1 MIKKAVILF
10 LTFAV
15 CLVLLAPVLVR
26 AQDGP
31 AITATSA
38 EAEYPFLLHF
48 NLSAESEVDIT
59 DIRFNFSLE
68 RDSYAR
74 VTSEVYIEFLPDT
87 DVDIVW
93 TWDMRRTGGL
103 PPGAGLEYWW
113 TVKDASGNVV
123 ETAPER
129 IQFDDNRHDWQDL
142 TEGKITIYWYEGGR
156 SFAEDLISATGVALD
171 RLTEETGA
179 FLKKAVKLY
188 IYANSDDLRGAMIFP
203 QDWTGGVAYA
213 AYGIIAI
220 GIEPDNLAW
229 GERVIAHELT
239 HLVVHQM
246 TYNPYT
252 GLPTWLDEGLAMF
265 NEGEIPQGFSDLL
278 DRAIAED
285 NLISV
290 RSLSSPFSAFAEEAV
305 LSYAQSHSV
314 VKYLIQTYGQDKML
328 ALLNTFSRGS
338 GYDETLESVYGF
350 DMDGLN
356 TLWQDHVIT
365 NYRES
370 GADTAWLETGQRE
383 AAK

>member
-10 LTFAV
+10 LTLAV

-31 AITATSA
+31 SVTASSA
-38 EAEYPFLLHF
+38 EAEYPFLLRF
-48 NLSAESEVDIT
+48 NLSAESETDIT
-59 DIRFNFSLE
+59 DIRLNYRLE
-68 RDSYAR
+68 RDSYAL

-87 DVDIVW
+87 VVDVGW

-113 TVKDASGNVV
+113 TVEDASGKIIK
-123 ETAPER
+123 TAPQR
-129 IQFDDNRHDWQDL
+129 IQFDDNRHNWQSL

-156 SFAEDLISATGVALD
+156 SFALDLMSATGLALD
-171 RLTEETGA
+171 RLTAETGA
-179 FLKKAVKLY
+179 FLKKAVSLY
-188 IYANSDDLRGAMIFP
+188 IYANADDLRGAMIFP
-203 QDWTGGVAYA
+203 QDWTGGVAYT

-220 GIEPDNLAW
+220 GIEPGNLAW

-239 HLVVHQM
+239 HLVIHQM

-252 GLPTWLDEGLAMF
+252 GLPTWLDEGIAMH
-265 NEGEIPQGFSDLL
+265 NEGEVPRGFADFL
-278 DRAIAED
+278 DSAIAED
-285 NLISV
+285 SLISV
-290 RSLSSPFSAFAEEAV
+290 RSLSSPFSAFAEEAI

-328 ALLNTFSRGS
+328 ALLNTFSRGN
-338 GYDETLESVYGF
+338 GYDEALESVYGF

-356 TLWQDHVIT
+356 TLWQDYVIT

-370 GADTAWLETGQRE
+370 GSETAWLETAQRE
-383 AAK
+383 TAK

>member
-10 LTFAV
+10 LMFAV

-26 AQDGP
+26 AQNGP
-31 AITATSA
+31 SVTDSSA

-48 NLSAESEVDIT
+48 NLSAESEADIT
-59 DIRFNFSLE
+59 DIRLNYRLE

-74 VTSEVYIEFLPDT
+74 VTSEVYIEFPPDT
-87 DVDIVW
+87 VVDIGW

-113 TVKDASGNVV
+113 TVKDASGNVIK
-123 ETAPER
+123 TAPER
-129 IQFDDNRHDWQDL
+129 IQFDDNRHNWQSL
-142 TEGKITIYWYEGGR
+142 TEDKITIYWYEGGQ
-156 SFAEDLISATGVALD
+156 SFAEDLMSATGVAME
-171 RLTEETGA
+171 RLTAETGA

-188 IYANSDDLRGAMIFP
+188 IYANPNDLRGAMIFP

-220 GIEPDNLAW
+220 GIEPNNLTW

-239 HLVVHQM
+239 HLVIHQM

-252 GLPTWLDEGLAMF
+252 GLPTWLDEGLAMY
-265 NEGEIPQGFSDLL
+265 NEGEISRGFTDSL
-278 DRAIAED
+278 DSAIAED
-285 NLISV
+285 SLISV

-305 LSYAQSHSV
+305 LSYAQSHNV
-314 VKYLIQTYGQDKML
+314 VEYLIKEYGQNKML

-338 GYDETLESVYGF
+338 GYDEALESVYGF

-356 TLWQDHVIT
+356 TLWQDYAIT
-365 NYRES
+365 NYPES
-370 GADTAWLETGQRE
+370 GTDAAWLEAAQSE
-383 AAK
+383 AAE

>member
-1 MIKKAVILF
+1 M
-10 LTFAV
+10 FAV

-26 AQDGP
+26 AQNGP
-31 AITATSA
+31 SVTDSSA

-48 NLSAESEVDIT
+48 NLSAESEADIT
-59 DIRFNFSLE
+59 DIRLNYRLE

-87 DVDIVW
+87 AVDTGW

-103 PPGAGLEYWW
+103 PPGAGLQYWW
-113 TVKDASGNVV
+113 TVKDASGNVI
-123 ETAPER
+123 ETAPQR
-129 IQFDDNRHDWQDL
+129 IQFDDNRHNWQSL
-142 TEGKITIYWYEGGR
+142 TEDKITIYWYEGGR
-156 SFAEDLISATGVALD
+156 SFAEDLMSATGVAMK
-171 RLTEETGA
+171 RLTAETGA

-188 IYANSDDLRGAMIFP
+188 IYANSNDLRGAMIFP

-220 GIEPDNLAW
+220 GIEPGNLTW

-239 HLVVHQM
+239 HLVIHQM

-252 GLPTWLDEGLAMF
+252 GLPTWLDEGLAMY
-265 NEGEIPQGFSDLL
+265 NEGEISRGFTSSL
-278 DRAIAED
+278 DSAIAED
-285 NLISV
+285 SLISV

-305 LSYAQSHSV
+305 LSYAQSHNV
-314 VKYLIQTYGQDKML
+314 VEYLIKEYSQDKML

-338 GYDETLESVYGF
+338 GYDEALESVYGF

-356 TLWQDHVIT
+356 TLWQDYAIT
-365 NYRES
+365 NYREA
-370 GADTAWLETGQRE
+370 GTDTAWLEAAQRE
-383 AAK
+383 AAE

>member
-15 CLVLLAPVLVR
+15 CLVLLAPVLAR

-48 NLSAESEVDIT
+48 NLSAESEADIT
-59 DIRFNFSLE
+59 DIRLNYSLE

-87 DVDIVW
+87 VVDIGW

-103 PPGAGLEYWW
+103 PPGVSLEYWW
-113 TVKDASGNVV
+113 TVEDASGSLT
-123 ETAPER
+123 ETTHER
-129 IQFDDNRHDWQDL
+129 IQFDDNRHDWQGL

-156 SFAEDLISATGVALD
+156 SFAEDLMSATGLALD
-171 RLTEETGA
+171 RLTAETGA

-188 IYANSDDLRGAMIFP
+188 IYANADDLRGAMIFP
-203 QDWTGGVAYA
+203 QEWTGGVAYTG
-213 AYGIIAI
+213 YGIIVI

-229 GERVIAHELT
+229 GEKAIAHELT

-252 GLPTWLDEGLAMF
+252 GLPTWLNEGLAMY
-265 NEGEIPQGFSDLL
+265 NEGELPQGFADYL
-278 DRAIAED
+278 DSAIAED

-290 RSLSSPFSAFAEEAV
+290 RSLSSPFSAFAEEAF

-356 TLWQDHVIT
+356 TLWQDYVIT

-370 GADTAWLETGQRE
+370 GADTAWLETVQRE